1 MANHASAEKR
11 ARQNRK
17 RRLRNRAHRSRMKTV
32 LKKAEQALAAA
43 DRSEAQRR
51 VAEALRIL
59 DKTASKGV
67 IHRNKAART
76 KARLARRLHRLE
88 TSS

>member
-1 MANHASAEKR
+1 MANHPSAEKR

-17 RRLRNRAHRSRMKTV
+17 RRLRNRQHRSRMKTL

-43 DRSEAQRR
+43 DRETAERR

-59 DKTASKGV
+59 DRTASKGV
-67 IHRNKAART
+67 IHKNKAARN
-76 KARLARRLHRLE
+76 KARLARKLHRLI
-88 TSS
+88 SSS